1 MEQSAGVF
9 ICKINAILFRLL
21 YRDNEK
27 NRKGYNMNFFKKLL
41 LFSIATLVI
50 GYLILW
56 SFDAFGPHN
65 PFFAFLLNWL
75 TMSWVAVVGESM
87 PLALPASY
95 YSIKAFERT
104 GRMYEY
110 LGIRLFKKLVR
121 RGPLS
126 VFSPKLRLP
135 KEKTVSAL
143 EQLEREMRKAETSHL
158 LLFVVMVLFSVY
170 ALLRGWPD
178 AAGWIMVFNILING
192 YPVMLQRY
200 NRIKLTELIHKQT
213 T

>member
-1 MEQSAGVF
+1 
-9 ICKINAILFRLL
+9 
-21 YRDNEK
+21 
-27 NRKGYNMNFFKKLL
+27 MNSFKKFL
-41 LFSIATLVI
+41 LFSIATLVT

-75 TMSWVAVVGESM
+75 TMSWVAVVGEAVPFS
-87 PLALPASY
+87 LSSRY
-95 YSIKAFERT
+95 YEIKAIERT

-110 LGIRLFKKLVR
+110 LGIRLFKNLVR

-126 VFSPKLRLP
+126 VFSPRLRLP

-143 EQLEREMRKAETSHL
+143 GLLEREMRKAETSHL
-158 LLFVVMVLFSVY
+158 LLFVVMVLFSAY

-200 NRIKLTELIHKQT
+200 NRIKLTELIQKQAT
-213 T
+213 